1 VAAQPPSWIFRER
14 QCGSLT
20 LAAILRRLSG
30 WAVLRVREVA
40 EKSIGWWLQ
49 LGQGRFDINAALRG
63 LRTWL
68 VVTAW
73 QAGQA
78 IRVTAIALWAALGP
92 ARASARERF
101 ADARWRMRDRMA
113 ERAERFRAW
122 REQPHASGPRREH
135 VAYAWWQLKKSGI
148 DLADGARNFRAQH
161 RRASTAGIAGVFL
174 ALALAG
180 TGAAILADGGSAD
193 AAPVSSTR
201 YVVVTGPT
209 GTRTYAVT
217 VTTKGK
223 KQTILRVVRKP
234 GGGTT
239 TLRDTVSVDGPTNV
253 LPGKTIITK
262 SPPKTVTVKGP
273 AVTVTETETQVLTET
288 VTLINDVTVTVE
300 VPAPPIPSP

>member
-1 VAAQPPSWIFRER
+1 
-14 QCGSLT
+14 
-20 LAAILRRLSG
+20 
-30 WAVLRVREVA
+30 
-40 EKSIGWWLQ
+40 

-73 QAGQA
+73 QTGQA
-78 IRVTAIALWAALGP
+78 ILVAAIALWAALGP
-92 ARASARERF
+92 ARAGARERF
-101 ADARWRMRDRMA
+101 ADARWRTRDRMA

-135 VAYAWWQLKKSGI
+135 VAFAWWQLKKSGI
-148 DLADGARNFRAQH
+148 DLADGARTFRAQH
-161 RRASTAGIAGVFL
+161 RRASTVGILGLFL

-193 AAPVSSTR
+193 AAPVGSTR

-217 VTTKGK
+217 VTAKGK

-239 TLRDTVSVDGPTNV
+239 TLRDTVSVDGPTKV

-262 SPPKTVTVKGP
+262 TPPKTVTVKSP
-273 AVTVTETETQVLTET
+273 PVTVTETETQFLTET

>member
-1 VAAQPPSWIFRER
+1 MHAGGCATGWRKGPSAFVPGANSHMPRAHVENTSPTHGGSSRRAVSIWPTER
-14 QCGSLT
+14 APS
-20 LAAILRRLSG
+20 AR
-30 WAVLRVREVA
+30 
-40 EKSIGWWLQ
+40 SIG
-49 LGQGRFDINAALRG
+49 A
-63 LRTWL
+63 
-68 VVTAW
+68 
-73 QAGQA
+73 
-78 IRVTAIALWAALGP
+78 
-92 ARASARERF
+92 
-101 ADARWRMRDRMA
+101 
-113 ERAERFRAW
+113 
-122 REQPHASGPRREH
+122 PRR
-135 VAYAWWQLKKSGI
+135 S
-148 DLADGARNFRAQH
+148 
-161 RRASTAGIAGVFL
+161 AS
-174 ALALAG
+174 LALAG

-193 AAPVSSTR
+193 AAAPVSSTR

-239 TLRDTVSVDGPTNV
+239 TLRDTVSVDGPTKV

-300 VPAPPIPSP
+300 VPSPPIPSP